1 MRELCAALN
10 TGHLDGVTKTCADF
24 QEQNQEP
31 EGFGASAELRQA
43 PILTHRRNDLKPGLN
58 DRRLIEKYK

>member
-10 TGHLDGVTKTCADF
+10 TGHLDGVTTTCADF

-31 EGFGASAELRQA
+31 DEICSAELRQA
-43 PILTHRRNDLKPGLN
+43 LILTHRRNDLKLGLN
-58 DRRLIEKYK
+58 DR

>member
-1 MRELCAALN
+1 MD
-10 TGHLDGVTKTCADF
+10 TWADF

-31 EGFGASAELRQA
+31 DEICSAELRQA
-43 PILTHRRNDLKPGLN
+43 LILTHRRNDLKLGLN